1 MLLSYFQYRDPIF
14 DSTEYAGHV
23 LSYLNNGNSM
33 FSRTEF
39 TPATCHSH
47 RLIVS
52 STENAFA
59 CSRVVC
65 CVLNIVDVSCVG
77 AYLIISHLGPT

>member
-23 LSYLNNGNSM
+23 FSYLNNGNSM

-39 TPATCHSH
+39 RPTPAMCHK
-47 RLIVS
+47 LIVS
-52 STENAFA
+52 CTENAFA

-77 AYLIISHLGPT
+77 AYPIISHLGPT